1 MPICCRGYKARTR
14 GACAGRVCV
23 GRARA
28 RAAQARAAFAACG
41 WAGAVLTAQQHL
53 VLKKAVEAVEEKD
66 DDFGEL
72 EAAGLRVARLD
83 AGARGGD
90 VVAVHLRQRF
100 GVEGGG
106 WVRNHCLRLLICS
119 CMVLVMSTLSG
130 GLHGGILSGTVR
142 VLRC

>member
-1 MPICCRGYKARTR
+1 MRCRFVAEVTRRALEARVLDE
-14 GACAGRVCV
+14 CASGVR
-23 GRARA
+23 GRARRKLA
-28 RAAQARAAFAACG
+28 RRSRRADG
-41 WAGAVLTAQQHL
+41 PVLTAQQHL

-119 CMVLVMSTLSG
+119 CTVLVMSTLSG